1 MVTATIS
8 GVNAQGRIP
17 RPGSVVNRDLVAT
30 VGPLK
35 ITADEFVKSYDFGPA
50 FPKKKKNSKEI
61 YLKYLINEKL
71 LALDGYKRS
80 LDTTRQFKE
89 TYRAFH
95 NDLITEELFKDEILS
110 KVMPSPGSIDSVI
123 AQKQLNIE
131 IRWLY
136 LKSREEALNSFTLIK
151 KGEPF
156 DSLFQKQLGP
166 GVNRDDRELKN
177 DCYHLKERNP
187 LLSKILDTLKI
198 GNVSLP
204 VHVEDGWYIVQM
216 VNMERNLITTESEM
230 NKLRTEAVEA
240 VRQKEMDRLSDLYVR
255 DIMDNADP
263 VISKEGFSILR
274 SYIANYLL
282 AKEKYESWKLAERMD
297 TVLDKTGIRDK
308 NNIEGVVLVDFK
320 AGKPVTLS
328 DFLSWFWVRD
338 EYIKLNEKDLTFYSI
353 SLQQCIWRMVRD
365 HLLVNEADKRNISAR
380 GSVIIQEQWWRDK
393 ILYGM
398 VKNEITNAVLLQN
411 KESGSLKDKEGVKE
425 AEEDLEFTKKML
437 HTVNRLKQ
445 QYGIKINSDILN
457 KVKVSDENDPRAIE
471 VYIVKK
477 GGTIPRTPYPTID
490 NYWNSWE

>member
-216 VNMERNLITTESEM
+216 VNMERN
-230 NKLRTEAVEA
+230 
-240 VRQKEMDRLSDLYVR
+240 
-255 DIMDNADP
+255 
-263 VISKEGFSILR
+263 
-274 SYIANYLL
+274 
-282 AKEKYESWKLAERMD
+282 
-297 TVLDKTGIRDK
+297 
-308 NNIEGVVLVDFK
+308 
-320 AGKPVTLS
+320 
-328 DFLSWFWVRD
+328 
-338 EYIKLNEKDLTFYSI
+338 
-353 SLQQCIWRMVRD
+353 
-365 HLLVNEADKRNISAR
+365 
-380 GSVIIQEQWWRDK
+380 
-393 ILYGM
+393 
-398 VKNEITNAVLLQN
+398 
-411 KESGSLKDKEGVKE
+411 
-425 AEEDLEFTKKML
+425 
-437 HTVNRLKQ
+437 
-445 QYGIKINSDILN
+445 
-457 KVKVSDENDPRAIE
+457 
-471 VYIVKK
+471 
-477 GGTIPRTPYPTID
+477 
-490 NYWNSWE
+490 